1 MTAPPKKVRTP
12 GDTLELR
19 KARGLRIKWA
29 REAHEISRAEL
40 GRQIHADTT
49 TLREIEEGKTNPGI
63 LLQWRLFHTLR
74 ITLDYVVQG
83 RFTGVD
89 PDVVAAL
96 VRNHPE
102 LAIRRLEPHKTDTP
116 DKDSPPS
123 TSEAGDRLYLHA

>member
-1 MTAPPKKVRTP
+1 M
-12 GDTLELR
+12 
-19 KARGLRIKWA
+19 RIRWA
-29 REAHEISRAEL
+29 REAHEVSRAEL
-40 GRQIHADTT
+40 GRRIHADTT

-63 LLQWRLFHTLR
+63 LLQWRLFHALR
-74 ITLDYVVQG
+74 ISLDYVVAG

-116 DKDSPPS
+116 DTESPPS
-123 TSEAGDRLYLHA
+123 TSEATPAVYLIA